1 MVGMKPRVEQ
11 ATTANEKSKPFET
24 VSTITTETRKEMG
37 EASQVAAVS
46 PDERTKKT
54 RTTSVELG
62 ELMTKLNE
70 IDKKLKCSEEDR
82 QELKK
87 EKTHNKNE
95 NQDNYYCLARATED
109 KLQQMSD
116 KVETTDKE
124 REKHIKKDMEEIKKR
139 YDTVNDKLW
148 NLETRMDTLS
158 KDQAERSCA
167 IQSKLDALLR
177 NSIAQDKLATDK
189 TQGTRVDFIEPQRNK
204 RESTPLPRSAAS
216 IGTGGPRP
224 S

>member
-1 MVGMKPRVEQ
+1 
-11 ATTANEKSKPFET
+11 
-24 VSTITTETRKEMG
+24 
-37 EASQVAAVS
+37 
-46 PDERTKKT
+46 
-54 RTTSVELG
+54 
-62 ELMTKLNE
+62 MTKLNE

-82 QELKK
+82 LELKK
-87 EKTHNKNE
+87 EIRHNKNE
-95 NQDNYYCLARATED
+95 NQDNYYRFAKATED

-116 KVETTDKE
+116 KVETNDKE
-124 REKHIKKDMEEIKKR
+124 REKYIKKDMEEMKKR
-139 YDTVNDKLW
+139 HDTVKKKLW
-148 NLETRMDTLS
+148 NLEARTDTMS
-158 KDQAERSCA
+158 KDQAESSCA

-189 TQGTRVDFIEPQRNK
+189 SQGTRVGFLEPQRNK